1 MKPLI
6 VDYDG
11 TYIKVDSLVESF
23 FILLLTKPFKAIL
36 LLKYI
41 KNIPKFKR
49 YVLETNKSGDL
60 IPKNIEVL
68 EFLKVE
74 KKIERSIHLVSGSNE
89 SFIKESLD
97 EDSIFDSIHGTSE
110 NINLVGKKKLGF
122 IKSEISEDFDYI
134 GDSFKDIPIWKAS
147 NKAYVV
153 NPNFFFKI
161 FLKRFVDKDIK
172 ILGKEKY
179 GFSFFVKF
187 LRAHQWVKNLL
198 IFVPILLSKDV
209 GLDTNL
215 IFLTT
220 LGSIFL
226 SFTASGG
233 YIINDVIDIN
243 ADRMHN
249 SKKNR
254 SIASGSINII
264 NALLIAVLLICSS
277 LFLSK
282 IYLGNLFFL
291 GLLSYLLLSIF
302 YSLIIKKITILDIL
316 MLSNL
321 FTLRIFLGILIQG
334 DEVSFWLLVF
344 SVFFFLS
351 LASLKRFVEVLN
363 FNSKEPNDIKIP
375 GRGYIK
381 KDKDFLFSIG
391 MVSGLLS
398 IFLLFLFF
406 TAQSD
411 AYSLNYQIFIHS
423 LVTLVMLFWLMRMWF
438 NSLRKIMVE
447 DPISF
452 AIKDRTSIL
461 LGIFV
466 IILIIYA

>member
-1 MKPLI
+1 
-6 VDYDG
+6 
-11 TYIKVDSLVESF
+11 
-23 FILLLTKPFKAIL
+23 
-36 LLKYI
+36 
-41 KNIPKFKR
+41 
-49 YVLETNKSGDL
+49 
-60 IPKNIEVL
+60 
-68 EFLKVE
+68 
-74 KKIERSIHLVSGSNE
+74 
-89 SFIKESLD
+89 
-97 EDSIFDSIHGTSE
+97 
-110 NINLVGKKKLGF
+110 
-122 IKSEISEDFDYI
+122 
-134 GDSFKDIPIWKAS
+134 
-147 NKAYVV
+147 
-153 NPNFFFKI
+153 
-161 FLKRFVDKDIK
+161 
-172 ILGKEKY
+172 
-179 GFSFFVKF
+179 
-187 LRAHQWVKNLL
+187 
-198 IFVPILLSKDV
+198 
-209 GLDTNL
+209 
-215 IFLTT
+215 
-220 LGSIFL
+220 
-226 SFTASGG
+226 
-233 YIINDVIDIN
+233 
-243 ADRMHN
+243 
-249 SKKNR
+249 
-254 SIASGSINII
+254 
-264 NALLIAVLLICSS
+264 
-277 LFLSK
+277 
-282 IYLGNLFFL
+282 
-291 GLLSYLLLSIF
+291 
-302 YSLIIKKITILDIL
+302 

-351 LASLKRFVEVLN
+351 LAALKRFVEVLN